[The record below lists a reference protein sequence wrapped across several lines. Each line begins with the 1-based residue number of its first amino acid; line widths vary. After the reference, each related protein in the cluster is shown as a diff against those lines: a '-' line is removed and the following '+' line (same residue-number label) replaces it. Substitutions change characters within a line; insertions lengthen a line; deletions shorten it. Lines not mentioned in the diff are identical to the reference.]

1 MKINAKSLLVI
12 PKARYFVERNGNVK
26 SVGFVDNRY
35 SMLNISKQ
43 QKRYVLMNQIL
54 QLGLGKQY
62 E

>member
-1 MKINAKSLLVI
+1 MKINAKTLIVI

-26 SVGFVDNRY
+26 SVGFIDNRY

-43 QKRYVLMNQIL
+43 QKKYNLMNQIM
-54 QLGLGKQY
+54 QFGKTKQY